1 MLRRDFLCA
10 AAGLAAAGSLT
21 AAGCRSTQSARIIK
35 PGEKTMVGSHA
46 AGQETFTPL
55 IDDAV
60 GQLLSR
66 HQSLPHQ
73 PPFQQVSTGP
83 EMLPPPKLRVCF
95 VGVENCTAEEIG
107 DFKAQIYERID
118 TRLLQCGTVAPISR
132 RFVDAALFET
142 RLRPE
147 QVFIPQ
153 NMRMFV
159 GILEQ
164 QGQPFDYLLFAKL
177 TSGTTRD
184 NRDYQRDY
192 DLTLELVDVRTGE
205 QDKQTASI
213 SKGYHHSWTSKKMA
227 QWWPW

>member
-1 MLRRDFLCA
+1 MLRRDFLVSA
-10 AAGLAAAGSLT
+10 GASAGLAFT
-21 AAGCRSTQSARIIK
+21 GCRSTQYGRVIK
-35 PGEKTMVGSHA
+35 PGEKQMTGSHA
-46 AGQETFTPL
+46 AGQETFNPL

-60 GQLLSR
+60 GQLLAR
-66 HQSLPHQ
+66 QQ
-73 PPFQQVSTGP
+73 PPPQPAFQQVSTGP
-83 EMLPPPKLRVCF
+83 EILPPPKLRVCF

-132 RFVDAALFET
+132 RFVDAALFQT

-147 QVFIPQ
+147 QLFIPE

-159 GILEQ
+159 GLLEQ

-177 TSGTTRD
+177 TSGTTRE

-192 DLTLELVDVRTGE
+192 DLTLELVDIRSGE
-205 QDKQTASI
+205 QDKQTATL
-213 SKGYHHSWTSKKMA
+213 SKGYHHSWTSKKAA

>member
-1 MLRRDFLCA
+1 MLRREFLVSA
-10 AAGLAAAGSLT
+10 AGIGAAGLGLT
-21 AAGCRSTQSARIIK
+21 SAGCRSTQHARVLK
-35 PGEKTMVGSHA
+35 PGEKGMVGSHA

-55 IDDAV
+55 IDEAV
-60 GQLLSR
+60 GKLLAR
-66 HQSLPHQ
+66 HETSPYR
-73 PPFQQVSTGP
+73 QVSTGGP
-83 EMLPPPKLRVCF
+83 EMLPPPKVRVCF

-107 DFKAQIYERID
+107 DFKSQIYERID
-118 TRLLQCGTVAPISR
+118 ARLLECGTVTPISR

-177 TSGTTRD
+177 TSGSTRENKD
-184 NRDYQRDY
+184 VQRDY
-192 DLTLELVDVRTGE
+192 DLVLELVNVQTGE
-205 QDKQTASI
+205 QDKQIATI
-213 SKGYHHSWTSKKMA
+213 SKAYHHSWTSKTIS
-227 QWWPW
+227 QWWSRK

>member
-1 MLRRDFLCA
+1 MLRREFLCA
-10 AAGLAAAGSLT
+10 ASGLAAAASLT
-21 AAGCRSTQSARIIK
+21 SAGCRSTQSARIIK
-35 PGEKTMVGSHA
+35 PGEKTMIGSHA
-46 AGQETFTPL
+46 AGQETFNPL

-66 HQSLPHQ
+66 HQSPRQ

-83 EMLPPPKLRVCF
+83 EMLPPPILRVCF

-118 TRLLQCGTVAPISR
+118 TRLLSCGTVAPISR
-132 RFVDAALFET
+132 RWVDAALFET

-159 GILEQ
+159 GVLEQ

-192 DLTLELVDVRTGE
+192 DLTLEMVDVRTGE
-205 QDKQTASI
+205 QDKQTASL
-213 SKGYHHSWTSKKMA
+213 SKGYHHSLTSKKMA